1 MALQSVFQHGVKN
14 LEYRTVLLEWRKE
27 VIEVVKNKIILL
39 KVQNKIYHP
48 TETSSFKTISVK
60 ISFQHIHDQFVAVPI
75 DKVNG
80 KIALIC
86 NRFYIEVLIK
96 ELEMVC

>member
-1 MALQSVFQHGVKN
+1 MVLQSAFQHGVKN

-27 VIEVVKNKIILL
+27 VIEVVKNKILL

-48 TETSSFKTISVK
+48 TETSTFKIISVK

-80 KIALIC
+80 KIALTC

-96 ELEMVC
+96 ELEMV